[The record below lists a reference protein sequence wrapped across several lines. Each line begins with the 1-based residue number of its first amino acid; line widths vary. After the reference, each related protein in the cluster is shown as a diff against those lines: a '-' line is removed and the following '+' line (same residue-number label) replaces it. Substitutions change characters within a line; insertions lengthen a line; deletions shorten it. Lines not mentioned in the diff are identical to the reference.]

1 MAGRKILVALD
12 TSAVAARGIEHAA
25 GLADAL
31 DAPLLLFCALD
42 APVKRGLAEFAEKE
56 GVTLDDAAGEYLG
69 RVARDLETQG
79 HTVTYREEESEDPAA
94 AIVAFAKA
102 HDIGM
107 VVMTTHGRTG
117 LGRQLMG
124 SVTEEVLRETTVPVY
139 VVPAKG

>member
-42 APVKRGLAEFAEKE
+42 PPVKRGLAEFSEKE
-56 GVTLDDAAGEYLG
+56 GVTLDDAAGEYLR
-69 RVARDLETQG
+69 RVARELEAQG
-79 HTVTYREEESEDPAA
+79 HAVSYHEEESDDAA
-94 AIVAFAKA
+94 SAIVSYSRA

-107 VVMTTHGRTG
+107 IVMTTHGRTG
-117 LGRQLMG
+117 IGRQIMG
-124 SVTEEVLRETTVPVY
+124 SVTEEVLRGTTIPVY

>member
-79 HTVTYREEESEDPAA
+79 HTVTYQEEESEDPAG
-94 AIVAFAKA
+94 AIVAYAKA

-117 LGRQLMG
+117 IGRQLMG

>member
-42 APVKRGLAEFAEKE
+42 ATVKRGLAEFAEKE
-56 GVTLDDAAGEYLG
+56 GVTIDDAAGEYLG
-69 RVARDLETQG
+69 RVARELEGQG
-79 HTVTYREEESEDPAA
+79 HSVSYHEEESDDAA
-94 AIVAFAKA
+94 DAIIGYARA

-107 VVMTTHGRTG
+107 IVMTTHGRTG
-117 LGRQLMG
+117 LGRQIMG
-124 SVTEEVLRETTVPVY
+124 SVTEEVLRGTTVPVY